1 MTVEIMPGF
10 TLTDIETRGARI
22 RLRHGGSGPPLLLLH
37 GNPLTHVSWHA
48 AMTKIFLA
56 AAALWCLT
64 GGGVLAEDAMT
75 GTVKPFESVPFA
87 PERDVACLASALEK
101 PPSRRSLIGEAA
113 VDVCG
118 RRIGE
123 RLADALDEIVPYRR
137 EHAAQTRGDAGTE
150 PDPRAAH
157 QVRATA
163 ATGQQRSCSG
173 EAVTSSVSSHSKPY
187 KSCISDGL
195 EQRTSIAR

>member
-1 MTVEIMPGF
+1 MSIGTSDESLSAPQGTARAEGGQRGGGRPGVK
-10 TLTDIETRGARI
+10 TRRGH
-22 RLRHGGSGPPLLLLH
+22 RHPEY
-37 GNPLTHVSWHA
+37 
-48 AMTKIFLA
+48 
-56 AAALWCLT
+56 AALT
-64 GGGVLAEDAMT
+64 AEQQVGFVANHDL
-75 GTVKPFESVPFA
+75 GQRHSVF
-87 PERDVACLASALEK
+87 LEK
-101 PPSRRSLIGEAA
+101 PPSRRNLIGEAA

-137 EHAAQTRGDAGTE
+137 EHVAQTRGDAGTE

-195 EQRTSIAR
+195 EQRTSIAP

>member
-22 RLRHGGSGPPLLLLH
+22 RLRHGGSDPPLLLLH

-87 PERDVACLASALEK
+87 PERDVACLASALETGD
-101 PPSRRSLIGEAA
+101 PLDGPVDVDPEGTPRMRRGVPFPHRRGAADRRSPARHPRHGRPARRGVDSDCRCALRWGVILISLSGRKPQPPQNYAHASEA
-113 VDVCG
+113 
-118 RRIGE
+118 E
-123 RLADALDEIVPYRR
+123 R
-137 EHAAQTRGDAGTE
+137 H
-150 PDPRAAH
+150 
-157 QVRATA
+157 
-163 ATGQQRSCSG
+163 CSG
-173 EAVTSSVSSHSKPY
+173 
-187 KSCISDGL
+187 
-195 EQRTSIAR
+195 

>member
-87 PERDVACLASALEK
+87 PERDVACLASALETGD
-101 PPSRRSLIGEAA
+101 PLTGPSTWILKARPGCVVAWHSHTAEEQLIVVLRLVTRDTG
-113 VDVCG
+113 G
-118 RRIGE
+118 RPAEVWI
-123 RLADALDEIVPYRR
+123 
-137 EHAAQTRGDAGTE
+137 
-150 PDPRAAH
+150 
-157 QVRATA
+157 ATA
-163 ATGQQRSCSG
+163 AVR
-173 EAVTSSVSSHSKPY
+173 
-187 KSCISDGL
+187 
-195 EQRTSIAR
+195 

>member
-48 AMTKIFLA
+48 AMTNFFLA

-64 GGGVLAEDAMT
+64 GGVLVEDAMT

-87 PERDVACLASALEK
+87 PERDVACLASALETGDPLTGPSTWIPDASWRGIPT
-101 PPSRRSLIGEAA
+101 PPRS
-113 VDVCG
+113 
-118 RRIGE
+118 
-123 RLADALDEIVPYRR
+123 
-137 EHAAQTRGDAGTE
+137 
-150 PDPRAAH
+150 
-157 QVRATA
+157 
-163 ATGQQRSCSG
+163 S
-173 EAVTSSVSSHSKPY
+173 
-187 KSCISDGL
+187 
-195 EQRTSIAR
+195 